1 MDNDKSLNKNSTSD
15 RPKSILITSVLIVL
29 AMSSYVIAT
38 VAAQMFAGKIT
49 IFALNVY
56 RFSIHSI
63 IAMVW
68 VVTRKDSIKV
78 AKKDIFKLVIS
89 SGFQFIKSTLYYTAA
104 AYLPVGNLDGFYA
117 GFMLIFAT
125 TVDFVCQK
133 ISKQSIFVSF
143 LALTGVTLLSQP
155 WQIEGTSN
163 LNLTQALCDYMGT
176 LNLSTFANV
185 SDFNT
190 TSPGDM
196 ISKQLQINPVL
207 LSYILLVIASV
218 CSITAGNLCKSL
230 LQSYS
235 VSCIFFWAGISNIIY
250 SLVIVVVLKFTSDI
264 TLMLP
269 TGYSC
274 LGYSILF
281 LISVTITSVS
291 VYCLY
296 SFITLSKLAVTKAFG
311 LIALYVLQRTLLKA
325 FNPGHGN
332 FLEILG
338 VIFTLIA
345 SVLCP
350 LVSIFYEK
358 QAE

>member
-1 MDNDKSLNKNSTSD
+1 MLVIFSL
-15 RPKSILITSVLIVL
+15 
-29 AMSSYVIAT
+29 ASYVIAT
-38 VAAQMFAGKIT
+38 VAAQMFGGKIT

-56 RFSIHSI
+56 KFAIYFV
-63 IAMVW
+63 IATVW
-68 VVTRKDSIKV
+68 VVTRADSIKV

-89 SGFQFIKSTLYYTAA
+89 SGFQYMKNTLYYTAA
-104 AYLPVGNLDGFYA
+104 AYLPVGNLDGIYA
-117 GFMLIFAT
+117 GLLLIFAT

-133 ISKQSIFVSF
+133 ISKQSIFVSL
-143 LALTGVTLLSQP
+143 LAVAGVILLSQP
-155 WQIEGTSN
+155 WQIEDTSD
-163 LNLTQALCDYMGT
+163 LHQTAPCDLIDS
-176 LNLSTFANV
+176 LNLSTFANA

-190 TSPGDM
+190 TTSGDM
-196 ISKQLQINPVL
+196 TSKQTWINPVL
-207 LSYILLVIASV
+207 LGYMILVIAGV
-218 CSITAGNLCKSL
+218 CSITAGNLFKSL

-235 VSCIFFWAGISNIIY
+235 VSCIFFWAAITNIIY

-281 LISVTITSVS
+281 LISVTITAVT

-296 SFITLSKLAVTKAFG
+296 SLITLSKLAVTKAFG

-350 LVSIFYEK
+350 VVSILYENK
-358 QAE
+358 AE